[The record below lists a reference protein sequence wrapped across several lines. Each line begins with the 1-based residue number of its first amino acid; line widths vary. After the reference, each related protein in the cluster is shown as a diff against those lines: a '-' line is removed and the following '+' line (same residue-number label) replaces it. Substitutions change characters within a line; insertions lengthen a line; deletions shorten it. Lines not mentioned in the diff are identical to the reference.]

1 MSARRAAGLT
11 VTWLL
16 TTLSMAA
23 LIWLAAMGAPF
34 GLIQNSGLLLVGA
47 LIVTSRPGNRIGWLM
62 LAGGAMNIPTFTLEV
77 PGFAAG
83 LPVAAELLSDLS
95 GALSSLVF
103 ALAVLVFPTGR
114 IVTRAGRVLGV
125 ILGVI
130 AIAELVLT
138 LLNPRPLFSSGRAN
152 PLGVQWLSPV
162 MGTNDGAIGALDILW
177 ISGILV
183 AVGALIELVPRWR
196 ASSGAEHLQ
205 YRWFAL
211 GVVAVLVGVVVALA
225 GSFSDR
231 ALTVYA
237 LSVNAIPLAIWV
249 AMTRHGLY
257 EINRVVSRTVAYA
270 IVTIIA
276 VGVYAAVVTS
286 VTWLLPGAPAL
297 AVAAATL
304 AAAALFLPVLRAVQR
319 RLDRRFD
326 RERYDAQ
333 QVVDDFGVRLRTE
346 VDPATTASDL
356 RRAAERSLQPVSVG
370 VWLAN
375 RSGPR

>member
-1 MSARRAAGLT
+1 MSAARAAGLT
-11 VTWLL
+11 VTWLV
-16 TTLSMAA
+16 TALSMAT
-23 LIWLAAMGAPF
+23 LTWLAAMGAPF
-34 GLIQNSGLLLVGA
+34 GLVQNSGLLLVGA
-47 LIVTSRPGNRIGWLM
+47 LIVTSRPGNRVGWLM

-83 LPVAAELLSDLS
+83 LPIAAELLFDVS

-103 ALAVLVFPTGR
+103 ALAVLVYPTGR

-130 AIAELVLT
+130 AVAELVLT

-152 PLGVQWLSPV
+152 PLGVPWLSPV

-177 ISGILV
+177 LSGILV
-183 AVGALIELVPRWR
+183 ALGALIELAPRWR
-196 ASSGAEHLQ
+196 ASSGAERLQ
-205 YRWFAL
+205 YRWFAF
-211 GVVAVLVGVVVALA
+211 GVVAVLVGVVVAIA

-231 ALTVYA
+231 ALMVYA
-237 LSVNAIPLAIWV
+237 LSVNAIPLSIWV
-249 AMTRHGLY
+249 AITRHGLY

-276 VGVYAAVVTS
+276 VCVCAAVVTS

-333 QVVDDFGVRLRTE
+333 KVVDDFGARLRTE